1 MYLHYKEPLE
11 KAALFF
17 MRMSYK
23 LLTRIDSC
31 SKLARRK
38 NKFLK
43 DSLICALLTYISYPS
58 LSLRGYTFLHI
69 IQTKQTI

>member
-1 MYLHYKEPLE
+1 MCLHYKEPLV

-17 MRMSYK
+17 MRISYK

-38 NKFLK
+38 INF
-43 DSLICALLTYISYPS
+43 
-58 LSLRGYTFLHI
+58 
-69 IQTKQTI
+69 